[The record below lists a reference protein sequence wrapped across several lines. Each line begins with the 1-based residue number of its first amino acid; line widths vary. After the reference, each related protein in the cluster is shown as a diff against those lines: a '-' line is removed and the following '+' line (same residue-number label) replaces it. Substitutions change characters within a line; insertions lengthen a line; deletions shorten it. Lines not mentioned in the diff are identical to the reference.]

1 MPELM
6 ELLIELIS
14 QLHTPAQLWAEDG
27 SVVCSNPVFNALLGL
42 PETFDWARHNLKL
55 IDDPQFVKAGLV
67 HQYERALD
75 GISSELASVH
85 YDPQANPHTLKP
97 HGGSLR
103 LFIMLRPLFGEGQQA
118 NFIACFISDYAAAG
132 ERYESQMMRIQKM
145 ENLETLASGVAHEFN
160 NIFTGIKGL
169 TDLIRDETDE
179 SSEVYEFATAIQ
191 QNISRGADLIQQLST
206 FAREMPHSL
215 RAKRVSSYIENALPL
230 MKIQVQRR
238 IVLDVALKADGEV
251 LIDPSRMDQALANVL
266 HNSRDAMGGQGRVQI
281 TIDKAGP
288 QPAPGLELQD
298 GVEWIM
304 IEVADSGQGIPDELR
319 ERVVEPFFSTKER
332 GKATGLGL
340 SVTNRIVI
348 SHGGVLQIGKSEQLG
363 GAAIRVFLPLVRSL
377 PLPAL
382 GTGPELA

>member
-1 MPELM
+1 M
-6 ELLIELIS
+6 ELLIELVS

-27 SVVCSNPVFNALLGL
+27 TVVCSNPVFNELLGL
-42 PETFDWARHNLKL
+42 PVTFDWARHNLRP
-55 IDDPQFVKAGLV
+55 IDDPQLAKAGLA
-67 HQYERALD
+67 QQFERARA

-85 YDPQANPHTLKP
+85 YDPQANPFATNP
-97 HGGSLR
+97 QSGSLR
-103 LFIMLRPLFGEGQQA
+103 LFIILRPLYGAGQA
-118 NFIACFISDYAAAG
+118 PTFIACFISDYAVAG
-132 ERYESQMMRIQKM
+132 ERYENQMMRIQKM

-179 SSEVYEFATAIQ
+179 TSEVHEFATAIQ
-191 QNISRGADLIQQLST
+191 QNITRGADLIQQLSS

-215 RAKRVSSYIENALPL
+215 RAKRVSTYINNALAL

-238 IVLDVALKADGEV
+238 IVLDVAIKADGEV
-251 LIDPSRMDQALANVL
+251 QIDPSRMDQALANVL
-266 HNSRDAMGGQGRVQI
+266 HNSRDAMGGQGKVLI
-281 TIDKAGP
+281 TVDQASP
-288 QPAPGLELQD
+288 LPAPGLELHED
-298 GVEWIM
+298 AYWIM
-304 IEVADSGQGIPDELR
+304 IEVADSGQGIAEELR

-363 GAAIRVFLPLVRSL
+363 GAAIRIYLPLVRSL
-377 PLPAL
+377 PVPDAI
-382 GTGPELA
+382 PEPGLT